1 MKLSNKFNE
10 IRQNFLDAVSNGAPQ
25 EEQAKLY
32 NEMIESMTNEMMEQ
46 ARHAAHEEVSAMN
59 PYDAKLTAEAR
70 DFFNDIEKTAPVGVE
85 KLFPQETIDRIFD
98 DMVKSR
104 PLLQHIGFVR

>member
-1 MKLSNKFNE
+1 M
-10 IRQNFLDAVSNGAPQ
+10 ANGAPQ

-46 ARHAAHEEVSAMN
+46 ARTAAHEEVSAMN

-70 DFFNDIEKTAPVGVE
+70 EFFNDIEKTAPVGVE
-85 KLFPQETIDRIFD
+85 KLFHKKPLTVSLTIW
-98 DMVKSR
+98 
-104 PLLQHIGFVR
+104 

>member
-1 MKLSNKFNE
+1 
-10 IRQNFLDAVSNGAPQ
+10 
-25 EEQAKLY
+25 
-32 NEMIESMTNEMMEQ
+32 MIESMTNEMMEQ
-46 ARHAAHEEVSAMN
+46 ARTAAHEEVSAMN

-70 DFFNDIEKTAPVGVE
+70 EFFQRHRKNCSCRSR

-104 PLLQHIGFVR
+104 PLLNTLDCAMLASASNSSNQLKLVKLFGARLMGKSKVN